1 MGVKWTEE
9 QQKVIDLRDRNI
21 LVSAA
26 AGSGKTAVL
35 VERIIQRLTDERD
48 PVDVDK
54 LLIVTFTEAA
64 AAEMKERIGAAIEK
78 KLSERPGDT
87 HLEQQ
92 ATLIHSAAIT
102 TIHSFCLSVIR
113 EHFHVIGID
122 PGFRIAEEGELKL
135 LKQDVLEEMLE
146 ECYAS
151 EEKTFIEFVEK
162 FGTGK
167 NDRKIE
173 GIILKL
179 YEYSGSYPQPDRW
192 LDSCVKAYD
201 LEGMDPEESEGALWA
216 CRRAG
221 QRAQDLTAIL
231 KRALKICE
239 EPDGPYMYGDMIEA
253 DLEEIGRL
261 ASEETFSGMYAKIGS
276 LKWKRLS
283 SKKDE
288 TVSQEKKEQVQKLRK
303 QVKDLVKK
311 IQGTYFYAPCEEWSA
326 DMEDS
331 RSSMGTLA
339 ELVKRFSQMLSEKK
353 QSRNMIDFN
362 DMEQFALR
370 ILTEEKDGKLIPSP
384 VAAEYQDRF
393 EEVMIDEYQD
403 SNLVQ
408 ETILTS
414 VSKVSRGQYDIFMV
428 GDVKQSIYRF
438 RLSRPELFMEK
449 YDTYSLDDSEKQRI
463 DLHKN
468 FRSRPEVLDSVNYV
482 FRKLMRK
489 EFGGIEYDDNA
500 ALYPGAQFPSLPE
513 EALRRGFS
521 DRTELLL
528 LDAEDTGEEDAR
540 RAEARMIA
548 QRIRELISGGT
559 VVDKESGEYRKI
571 QYRDI
576 VILTRSIRGWA
587 EAFTS
592 VLTEEG
598 IPAYSVSR
606 EGYFETYEVSVLL
619 DYLKIL
625 DNVRQDLPLTAA
637 LTSPFCGLDA
647 SELAQI
653 RLAYPELPFY
663 EAAMEYARSG
673 PEEYEKYDRS
683 GESSTP
689 DEEKRREP
697 ACGKL
702 PQLVEK
708 LERFFDVLGKFREKV
723 PYTPIHELL
732 EEIIEK
738 TGYGTYILA
747 MPGGGQRA
755 ANVEMLVERAASFEG
770 TSYKG
775 LFNFV
780 RYIEQLKKYD
790 VDYGEAGILDEQ
802 SDTVRIMSIHKS
814 KGLEFPVVFTAG
826 MGKQFNTQD
835 TKGSIVLHPEWGVG
849 LDCIDLEKRT
859 KSPTFLKKII
869 QEETAL
875 ENLAEELRVL
885 YVAMTRAKE
894 KLILTGVCEIP
905 EGLKPE
911 VVKTEDMISEDFGS
925 EKLKPEETE
934 VRCEDEIGLY
944 QLEGARTYLDW
955 ILPAV
960 LPGTRP
966 ASAGNGTVSGTAGE
980 TDGEDLCPV
989 EIRVVTGKDILQ
1001 ENAAEQRADILSLD
1015 VLRHWDPNGSYAPE
1029 LRRQLDVQMDYGYS
1043 FEDEGKMKMKFT
1055 VSELKKRTA
1064 LSEEAGEEMYAEPEV
1079 IPFIPEFLKD
1089 EEVLTGAPRGS
1100 AYHKLLELL
1109 DFTRA
1114 YGKAELMTAVEEF
1127 REEGKLSGE
1136 MAECIRP
1143 TDILHFL
1150 HCESGERMEEAAR
1163 RGKLYKEQP
1172 FVLGVDASEI
1182 YPGDRSGETIL
1193 VQGII
1198 DVFFEEEDG
1207 LVVLDYKTDKVRSA
1221 GELKEKY
1228 HAQLDYYA
1236 QALEQLLEKPVKE
1249 KIIYSFTLREEI
1261 KV

>member
-1 MGVKWTEE
+1 M
-9 QQKVIDLRDRNI
+9 
-21 LVSAA
+21 
-26 AGSGKTAVL
+26 
-35 VERIIQRLTDERD
+35 
-48 PVDVDK
+48 
-54 LLIVTFTEAA
+54 
-64 AAEMKERIGAAIEK
+64 
-78 KLSERPGDT
+78 
-87 HLEQQ
+87 
-92 ATLIHSAAIT
+92 
-102 TIHSFCLSVIR
+102 
-113 EHFHVIGID
+113 
-122 PGFRIAEEGELKL
+122 
-135 LKQDVLEEMLE
+135 
-146 ECYAS
+146 
-151 EEKTFIEFVEK
+151 
-162 FGTGK
+162 
-167 NDRKIE
+167 
-173 GIILKL
+173 
-179 YEYSGSYPQPDRW
+179 
-192 LDSCVKAYD
+192 
-201 LEGMDPEESEGALWA
+201 
-216 CRRAG
+216 
-221 QRAQDLTAIL
+221 
-231 KRALKICE
+231 
-239 EPDGPYMYGDMIEA
+239 
-253 DLEEIGRL
+253 
-261 ASEETFSGMYAKIGS
+261 
-276 LKWKRLS
+276 
-283 SKKDE
+283 
-288 TVSQEKKEQVQKLRK
+288 
-303 QVKDLVKK
+303 
-311 IQGTYFYAPCEEWSA
+311 
-326 DMEDS
+326 
-331 RSSMGTLA
+331 
-339 ELVKRFSQMLSEKK
+339 
-353 QSRNMIDFN
+353 
-362 DMEQFALR
+362 
-370 ILTEEKDGKLIPSP
+370 
-384 VAAEYQDRF
+384 
-393 EEVMIDEYQD
+393 
-403 SNLVQ
+403 
-408 ETILTS
+408 
-414 VSKVSRGQYDIFMV
+414 
-428 GDVKQSIYRF
+428 
-438 RLSRPELFMEK
+438 
-449 YDTYSLDDSEKQRI
+449 
-463 DLHKN
+463 
-468 FRSRPEVLDSVNYV
+468 
-482 FRKLMRK
+482 
-489 EFGGIEYDDNA
+489 
-500 ALYPGAQFPSLPE
+500 
-513 EALRRGFS
+513 
-521 DRTELLL
+521 
-528 LDAEDTGEEDAR
+528 
-540 RAEARMIA
+540 
-548 QRIRELISGGT
+548 
-559 VVDKESGEYRKI
+559 
-571 QYRDI
+571 
-576 VILTRSIRGWA
+576 
-587 EAFTS
+587 
-592 VLTEEG
+592 
-598 IPAYSVSR
+598 
-606 EGYFETYEVSVLL
+606 
-619 DYLKIL
+619 
-625 DNVRQDLPLTAA
+625 
-637 LTSPFCGLDA
+637 
-647 SELAQI
+647 
-653 RLAYPELPFY
+653 
-663 EAAMEYARSG
+663 
-673 PEEYEKYDRS
+673 
-683 GESSTP
+683 
-689 DEEKRREP
+689 
-697 ACGKL
+697 
-702 PQLVEK
+702 
-708 LERFFDVLGKFREKV
+708 
-723 PYTPIHELL
+723 
-732 EEIIEK
+732 
-738 TGYGTYILA
+738 
-747 MPGGGQRA
+747 
-755 ANVEMLVERAASFEG
+755 ERAASFEG

-814 KGLEFPVVFTAG
+814 KGLEFPVVFTEG

-859 KSPTFLKKII
+859 KSPTFLKKLI

-1015 VLRHWDPNGSYAPE
+1015 VLRHWDPDGSYAPE

-1064 LSEEAGEEMYAEPEV
+1064 ISEEAGEEMYAEPEV

-1150 HCESGERMEEAAR
+1150 HCESGERMAEAAR
-1163 RGKLYKEQP
+1163 KGKLYKEQP

-1236 QALEQLLEKPVKE
+1236 QALEQLLEKSVKE

>member
-179 YEYSGSYPQPDRW
+179 YEYSRSYPQPDRW

-201 LEGMDPEESEGALWA
+201 LEGTDPEESEGAQWA
-216 CRRAG
+216 CRRAR
-221 QRAQDLTAIL
+221 QRAQDLTGIL

-261 ASEETFSGMYAKIGS
+261 ASEETFSGMYARIGS

-311 IQGTYFYAPCEEWSA
+311 IQSTYFYAPCEEWSA

-331 RSSMGTLA
+331 RSSMETLA

-370 ILTEEKDGKLIPSP
+370 ILTEEKDGKLILSP

-747 MPGGGQRA
+747 MPGG
-755 ANVEMLVERAASFEG
+755 
-770 TSYKG
+770 
-775 LFNFV
+775 
-780 RYIEQLKKYD
+780 
-790 VDYGEAGILDEQ
+790 
-802 SDTVRIMSIHKS
+802 
-814 KGLEFPVVFTAG
+814 
-826 MGKQFNTQD
+826 
-835 TKGSIVLHPEWGVG
+835 
-849 LDCIDLEKRT
+849 
-859 KSPTFLKKII
+859 
-869 QEETAL
+869 
-875 ENLAEELRVL
+875 
-885 YVAMTRAKE
+885 
-894 KLILTGVCEIP
+894 
-905 EGLKPE
+905 
-911 VVKTEDMISEDFGS
+911 
-925 EKLKPEETE
+925 
-934 VRCEDEIGLY
+934 
-944 QLEGARTYLDW
+944 
-955 ILPAV
+955 
-960 LPGTRP
+960 
-966 ASAGNGTVSGTAGE
+966 
-980 TDGEDLCPV
+980 
-989 EIRVVTGKDILQ
+989 
-1001 ENAAEQRADILSLD
+1001 
-1015 VLRHWDPNGSYAPE
+1015 
-1029 LRRQLDVQMDYGYS
+1029 
-1043 FEDEGKMKMKFT
+1043 
-1055 VSELKKRTA
+1055 
-1064 LSEEAGEEMYAEPEV
+1064 
-1079 IPFIPEFLKD
+1079 
-1089 EEVLTGAPRGS
+1089 
-1100 AYHKLLELL
+1100 
-1109 DFTRA
+1109 
-1114 YGKAELMTAVEEF
+1114 
-1127 REEGKLSGE
+1127 
-1136 MAECIRP
+1136 
-1143 TDILHFL
+1143 
-1150 HCESGERMEEAAR
+1150 
-1163 RGKLYKEQP
+1163 
-1172 FVLGVDASEI
+1172 
-1182 YPGDRSGETIL
+1182 
-1193 VQGII
+1193 
-1198 DVFFEEEDG
+1198 
-1207 LVVLDYKTDKVRSA
+1207 
-1221 GELKEKY
+1221 
-1228 HAQLDYYA
+1228 
-1236 QALEQLLEKPVKE
+1236 
-1249 KIIYSFTLREEI
+1249 
-1261 KV
+1261 